1 MVHSQLSEKWL
12 YYVRWDNF
20 LKKYN
25 HGKLWL
31 CVYWTGKGVDTSGY
45 FVIDRLAPQPI
56 FILGEFLVTCLWEA
70 RLHIT
75 LEKAEIRYFLSL
87 KLVSM

>member
-1 MVHSQLSEKWL
+1 MIMGNCGYVYIGQAKEWTLVGILSFIDHS
-12 YYVRWDNF
+12 
-20 LKKYN
+20 
-25 HGKLWL
+25 
-31 CVYWTGKGVDTSGY
+31 
-45 FVIDRLAPQPI
+45 APQPI
-56 FILGEFLVTCLWEA
+56 FILGEFLVICLWEA